1 MTTHVPTNGF
11 AAPPAAP
18 AAVAP
23 AAPAVPQG
31 GFQVPPAGAPAQV
44 PAQPSGNG
52 TPITPPGMQPG
63 WVQQPQGT
71 VPAHPQGTQPAQQTQ
86 APAQPAVD
94 VAALVQ
100 AALAEQKA
108 AEKPA
113 PTEQPRPEWMGTS
126 ANDFDVNTIEN
137 PTIRA
142 MATVLQTAG
151 KDLDLDRV
159 LGKALVHGDASLVD
173 VAYLAEK
180 GGAQAAQ
187 LTQIA
192 KGIVDAVNAESE
204 RITSEVY
211 ALAGGEAQWSAAASA
226 FNQSAPQE
234 LRAVVAQMLNST
246 SPQQIKAGA
255 KLVAEFGKQSGML
268 PQQGAAL
275 LQTAAG
281 SMNAQGLSAADFK
294 TELAKLNPN
303 SANFIQ
309 EREALFAR
317 RQLGRRTGM

>member
-18 AAVAP
+18 AA
-23 AAPAVPQG
+23 AAPSVPQG
-31 GFQVPPAGAPAQV
+31 GFQVPPAGPPVQV
-44 PAQPSGNG
+44 PAQPAGNG
-52 TPITPPGMQPG
+52 NPITPPGMQPG
-63 WVQQPQGT
+63 WVQQPQGNP
-71 VPAHPQGTQPAQQTQ
+71 PAETPPAQQTQ
-86 APAQPAVD
+86 APAQSTQVD

-100 AALAEQKA
+100 AALAGHKA
-108 AEKPA
+108 AEAPA
-113 PTEQPRPEWMGTS
+113 EPVEQPRPEWMGTS
-126 ANDFDVNTIEN
+126 ANDFDAQTIEN

-151 KDLDLDRV
+151 KELDLDRV
-159 LGKALVHGDASLVD
+159 LGKALVHGDPTLVD

-192 KGIVDAVNAESE
+192 KGIVEAVNAESE

-211 ALAGGEAQWSAAASA
+211 SMAGGEAQWSAAAAA

-234 LRAVVAQMLNST
+234 LRAVVAQMLNSA

-255 KLVAEFGKQSGML
+255 KLVTEFGKRSGML

-281 SMNAQGLSAADFK
+281 AMNAQALSAAEFK
-294 TELAKLNPN
+294 MELAKLNPN